1 MTTKAPP
8 EPSGGALFQLNT
20 SSPTATP
27 PSSKDATDNKRDE
40 EEYTRNQRYYVH

>member
-20 SSPTATP
+20 SSPTAAP
-27 PSSKDATDNKRDE
+27 PSSKDAPDNNESESVVFADDI
-40 EEYTRNQRYYVH
+40 